1 MDQFPKNFR
10 PFHPKDPPSGTLNY
24 DLGALSKHQKSSLNS
39 RKTIEI
45 RRNEMY
51 LKNHPEIKGLI
62 SILLRNVLRKHCST
76 NVHEIIGEFFNRP
89 RHQIVLDL
97 LRYFLST
104 EQESIDKNVF
114 QGLTNVQ
121 VDEKKISC
129 CNV

>member
-1 MDQFPKNFR
+1 MHFKINRYLNLIRIIKNF
-10 PFHPKDPPSGTLNY
+10 Y
-24 DLGALSKHQKSSLNS
+24 
-39 RKTIEI
+39 
-45 RRNEMY
+45 
-51 LKNHPEIKGLI
+51 
-62 SILLRNVLRKHCST
+62 RNVLRKHCST